1 MKFCA
6 DWFYTIISA
15 VALWIILTRSYGES
29 ASESEI
35 FHKSHTAVITVI
47 TETNS
52 RGTGFSIDP
61 KEYVFSRTRNTVR
74 LGITAFHVVKGARK
88 VYVYLYKDEKDG
100 DGNWKNEKC
109 QAVIYNVNIVRDVAI
124 LAILCD
130 TCNCKRLGALQ
141 TRISDVNEGETVLII
156 GDSAKRLLHSFADG
170 KLSYTNTIDCLACE
184 SYSQIDATDKT
195 FFTRVHGLTGSINRG
210 DSGSAVLDTS
220 GKVIGMTL
228 AIRGDLKM
236 CLTMTELLKAY
247 EQALELPRSVDY
259 VGCTAHESAF
269 LARKYWGEGSG
280 KSILEMNSLARA
292 TNAQYFA
299 LAHDE
304 FGGAHAFTFRVLW
317 WQVLPGND
325 YMIEDASQ
333 CLGDDSFTDGHLLEH
348 TNGKVYRG
356 CVDNACRRN
365 PNYYKRDGED
375 NDRRWAI
382 FKRKGEGKYVPSDIS
397 LAIMENIAGE
407 SDYWQKK
414 AGKLSEEKEDIA
426 FEHQWYIS
434 VVNTVSIF
442 VVSAVLVVFYILYTR
457 FKNAEN
463 MLKEANRERDRLV
476 NRLFEIEALQNLEP
490 EIAPVEE

>member
-15 VALWIILTRSYGES
+15 VALWIILTTSYGES

-35 FHKSHTAVITVI
+35 FHKSHTAVITVV
-47 TETNS
+47 TETTQ
-52 RGTGFSIDP
+52 GTGFSIDP
-61 KEYVFSRTRNTVR
+61 IYNKYPGTRDTIR
-74 LGITAFHVVKGARK
+74 FGITAFHVVKGARN
-88 VYVYLYKDEKDG
+88 VSVLLYKDKKDS
-100 DGNWKNEKC
+100 DGKWKDEKC
-109 QAVIYNVNIVRDVAI
+109 QAIIYNVDIVRDVAI
-124 LAILCD
+124 LAILCH
-130 TCNCKRLGALQ
+130 TCNCKHLGALQ

-170 KLSYTNTIDCLACE
+170 KLSYTNTIDCPACRT
-184 SYSQIDATDKT
+184 YSQIDTTDKT
-195 FFTRVHGLTGSINRG
+195 FFTKVHGLTGSMNRG

-280 KSILEMNSLARA
+280 KSILEMNALARA

-304 FGGAHAFTFRVLW
+304 FGGAHAFTFHTLW
-317 WQVLPGND
+317 WKIFPGND
-325 YMIEDASQ
+325 HVIEDTAQ

-348 TNGKVYRG
+348 TNGKVYCG
-356 CVDNACRRN
+356 CADNACRRN
-365 PNYYKRDGED
+365 PNYYRRHGED

-382 FKRKGEGKYVPSDIS
+382 FKRNEKGGYYEPSDIS
-397 LAIMENIAGE
+397 VAMMENIAGE
-407 SDYWQKK
+407 IYYWQKK
-414 AGKLSEEKEDIA
+414 SGKLSEEKEDIA
-426 FEHQWYIS
+426 SEHQWYKS

-442 VVSAVLVVFYILYTR
+442 VISAVLVVFYILYTR
-457 FKNAEN
+457 FKNAKN